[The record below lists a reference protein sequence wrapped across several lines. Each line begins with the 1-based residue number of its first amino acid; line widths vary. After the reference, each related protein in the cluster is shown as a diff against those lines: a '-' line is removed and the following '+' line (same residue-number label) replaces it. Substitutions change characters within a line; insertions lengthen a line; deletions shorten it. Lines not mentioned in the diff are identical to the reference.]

1 MRLWAPRLRVC
12 PVTITDDQAR
22 ATADAQQAA
31 YFRAEL
37 DAERRLLLTQIG
49 KRRALIERPSDASR
63 RQRASVSSVEAEVR
77 YLDSLIARLDS
88 RFATGEPSA
97 NR

>member
-1 MRLWAPRLRVC
+1 MRPWAPRRRVC

-22 ATADAQQAA
+22 GADAQQAA

-37 DAERRLLLTQIG
+37 DAERSLLLTQIG
-49 KRRALIERPSDASR
+49 KRRALIDRPSDASR
-63 RQRASVSSVEAEVR
+63 RQRASVNSVEAEIR
-77 YLDSLIARLDS
+77 YLDSLIARLDR
-88 RFATGEPSA
+88 RFSAGEPST